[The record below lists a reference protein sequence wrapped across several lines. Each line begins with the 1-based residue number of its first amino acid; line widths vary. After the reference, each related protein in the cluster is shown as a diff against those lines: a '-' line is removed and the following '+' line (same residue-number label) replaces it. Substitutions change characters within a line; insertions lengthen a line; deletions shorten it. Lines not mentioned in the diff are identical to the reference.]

1 MVRILE
7 FQRPEESNPTQ
18 RADGRLEDLPK
29 GHSAEIVI
37 FPGVRIERRSK
48 SSGDGDISTRA
59 AKRARGPSRRDQ

>member
-7 FQRPEESNPTQ
+7 FQRPEESNPAQTTGGKS
-18 RADGRLEDLPK
+18 RDLPK

-37 FPGVRIERRSK
+37 FPGVRIERRAN
-48 SSGDGDISTRA
+48 SSDDGDPPTRA

>member
-7 FQRPEESNPTQ
+7 FRRPADSNPAQ
-18 RADGRLEDLPK
+18 RTDGKSDDLPK

-48 SSGDGDISTRA
+48 SSSDGNLPNRA
-59 AKRARGPSRRDQ
+59 AKRARGPSRRDR